1 VLKVIDYA
9 MTGIFAAEMLT
20 KILAVGF
27 ALNGQS
33 SYIRN
38 GWNVLDFVIVMS
50 SVAGLLPGV
59 EKISFLKALRML
71 RILRPLRLIS
81 RNKGLKLSIMSL
93 IASIP
98 DIANLMLIVFFFLF
112 MMGILG
118 TTLFCGKFYRCH
130 TDAMIAEEASKHLHA
145 RHDYGVNLD
154 VIRTNLDCL
163 NYGGEWINPDLN
175 FDTTMQSVLTLATIQ
190 TTEGWISVMW
200 DSVDSVGQGEEPV
213 RNANRVYIFLY
224 ITLIVLLC
232 LLFLN
237 LFVGVVI
244 DTFNKEK
251 TRLTLNHM
259 LKPMER
265 QWLEVQILAYS
276 GRPVVYIKEA
286 QPTVGWFRNQMIR
299 LTNNPAFDSFIMI
312 CILLNTLVLGIVWYD
327 MSEGVKGV
335 LAVFNYVF
343 MVVFTLECIFKLIAM
358 KCAYF
363 KDGWNRFDFVVV
375 VGTAVVLVISWI
387 PAIGLDLG
395 MQATL
400 VRILRILRVLRIVK
414 RARQLKI
421 IVETIME
428 ALPALASLG
437 TLLMLFIFL
446 FTIVGI

>member
-1 VLKVIDYA
+1 MSLFCFSRTNRFRQFCYNLSTHKYFEWVILLFITFSTVLLAIERPLDDPASQKNAILKVIDYV
-9 MTGIFAAEMLT
+9 MTGIFALEMLV
-20 KILAVGF
+20 KILSLGF
-27 ALNGQS
+27 AFNGHN

-38 GWNVLDFVIVMS
+38 GWNILDFIIVMS

-130 TDAMIAEEASKHLHA
+130 MDDMISEESSKELLFRNEYKSKA
-145 RHDYGVNLD
+145 
-154 VIRTNLDCL
+154 VIENTLDCL

-200 DSVDSVGQGEEPV
+200 DSVDSVGQGLEPIINTT
-213 RNANRVYIFLY
+213 RFYIILY

-251 TRLTLNHM
+251 TRLTLNHQ
-259 LKPMER
+259 LKSNER
-265 QWLEVQILAYS
+265 QWIEV
-276 GRPVVYIKEA
+276 
-286 QPTVGWFRNQMIR
+286 
-299 LTNNPAFDSFIMI
+299 
-312 CILLNTLVLGIVWYD
+312 
-327 MSEGVKGV
+327 
-335 LAVFNYVF
+335 
-343 MVVFTLECIFKLIAM
+343 
-358 KCAYF
+358 
-363 KDGWNRFDFVVV
+363 
-375 VGTAVVLVISWI
+375 
-387 PAIGLDLG
+387 
-395 MQATL
+395 
-400 VRILRILRVLRIVK
+400 
-414 RARQLKI
+414 
-421 IVETIME
+421 
-428 ALPALASLG
+428 
-437 TLLMLFIFL
+437 
-446 FTIVGI
+446 